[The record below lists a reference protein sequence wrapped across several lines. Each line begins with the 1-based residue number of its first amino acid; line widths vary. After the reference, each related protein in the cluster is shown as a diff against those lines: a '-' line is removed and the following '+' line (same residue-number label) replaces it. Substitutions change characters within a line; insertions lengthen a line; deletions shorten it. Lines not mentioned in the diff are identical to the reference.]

1 MLNKET
7 MKSKRN
13 YMYDQDYTVKNG
25 RLINNAPELEMG
37 ITKMARKV
45 KYKKRVE
52 KIMMKVEA
60 DEISRMNVKI

>member
-1 MLNKET
+1 

>member
-1 MLNKET
+1 
-7 MKSKRN
+7 
-13 YMYDQDYTVKNG
+13 MYDQDYTVKNG

>member
-1 MLNKET
+1 

-37 ITKMARKV
+37 ITKMAKKV
-45 KYKKRVE
+45 KYKKRME

-60 DEISRMNVKI
+60 DEISRLGENMM